1 MANTTNDYNYAT
13 TDTGAAIGN
22 TVAKISKPAGGVF
35 KIFNSAFD
43 VRNDPN
49 GLSISD
55 FLDTDYN
62 LISLAFKDAALDGT
76 LLGAIWNQ
84 FALSGGGFNTT
95 SWNPAST
102 YLASTPEFVFYNTG
116 SSVNIYKCILN
127 ISTPSAVTPDVDV
140 THWQYMSQAFKLRL
154 IPDENSYV
162 PDTSGGER
170 FKHYVTCY
178 VPFID
183 DVTFSPLWNIAF
195 AAKSYSSV
203 YTSNG
208 LEDAVVTDGTTASN
222 NMIVAGISSTW
233 NSNAFTC
240 THPNTG
246 YLKLITGTKVRV
258 RGLTLGGVSIPFTVT
273 VASSTTTGFTG
284 TIASLGT
291 YSSGTSYN
299 YGDFVTY
306 TTGGNTSVYYHYS
319 ASTTTGTVP
328 TSTGTWKKVVG
339 TISSG
344 TADTIFSKWTLYL
357 DTNFFQAAV
366 EPVPAGS
373 TSSSKAKPRHTINS
387 FVYNEHIVNQKQT
400 LFSTGDYII
409 HDGFPFDKDS
419 ITGGTMNITAG
430 ILPDAISSVARPPIT
445 TTYTGSLPQSDN
457 RWISISGDVSG
468 WAYPANTNLVW
479 TSHNGSTSR
488 NLQAFNDTSHTYL
501 PELLDGFGTS
511 NQSDTTNQLML
522 MSPDTSTPPMSAAR
536 SLSFANKD
544 FLYTGFNPFK
554 IDGSSSN
561 AFTSLVVAYLDYVPG
576 TVMSTTLGAEET
588 NWYGIMSEAV
598 FSASPTLATDV
609 ATLNTYTQYQ
619 PRLSVRYKYDG
630 TITLNLGDTLL
641 TGIKAKNGI
650 ARPFQPIIVG
660 LTVEPPDANGVWTA
674 KLTVVDTD
682 INRTSVRFKRNWLGY
697 SAQTHN
703 VMLYG
708 ATPFNKRWHGA
719 KMFVME
725 INHYYS
731 SQTSQFF
738 NNEIKTMDK
747 MYAVTSGRVS

>member
-1 MANTTNDYNYAT
+1 MANTTNNYNYAT

-22 TVAKISKPAGGVF
+22 TVARISKPAGGVF
-35 KIFNSAFD
+35 RIFNSAFD
-43 VRNDPN
+43 IRNDPD

-95 SWNPAST
+95 SWDPTST

-127 ISTPSAVTPDVDV
+127 ISAPSAVTPDVDV

-162 PDTSGGER
+162 PDTSGSER

-240 THPNTG
+240 THPDTG

-258 RGLTLGGVSIPFTVT
+258 RGLTLGGISIPFTVT

-291 YSSGTSYN
+291 YSSGTAYN

-319 ASTTTGTVP
+319 SSTTTGTVP
-328 TSTGTWKKVVG
+328 TNTGTWTRVVG
-339 TISSG
+339 TISAG

-357 DTNFFQAAV
+357 DTNFLQSTV

-373 TSSSKAKPRHTINS
+373 NSTSLAKPLHKPNNFTYSNKI
-387 FVYNEHIVNQKQT
+387 INQKQT
-400 LFSTGDYII
+400 LFYTGDYII
-409 HDGFPFDKDS
+409 HDGFPFDKES
-419 ITGGTMNITAG
+419 ITGGSMNITAG
-430 ILPDAISSVARPPIT
+430 ILPNAIATVSRPPVNT
-445 TTYTGSLPQSDN
+445 LYPGSLPSSDN
-457 RWISISGDVSG
+457 RWIPTAFSG
-468 WAYPANTNLVW
+468 WDYPANTTYNW
-479 TSHNGSTSR
+479 ASNNGSTTRS
-488 NLQAFNDTSHTYL
+488 LKAFNDTAHTYVPNFL
-501 PELLDGFGTS
+501 SGNGADNPSG
-511 NQSDTTNQLML
+511 NANQLML
-522 MSPDTSTPPMSAAR
+522 MSPDVSIPPMSTTN
-536 SLSFANKD
+536 SLAFGNKD
-544 FLYTGFNPFK
+544 FMYTDFNPFN
-554 IDGSSSN
+554 ITGSASN
-561 AFTSLVVAYLDYVPG
+561 VFSTFAVVFLDYVPSA
-576 TVMSTTLGAEET
+576 TMSTTLSAEET
-588 NWYGIMSEAV
+588 NWYGIMSEAK

-609 ATLNTYTQYQ
+609 ATLNTYTQFQ

-630 TITLNLGDTLL
+630 TVALYLGDTLL
-641 TGIKAKNGI
+641 TGIKVKNGI
-650 ARPFQPIIVG
+650 TRPFQPVIVG
-660 LTVEPPDANGVWTA
+660 LTVGVPNGSGVWSAT
-674 KLTVVDTD
+674 LTVVDSDTH
-682 INRTSVRFKRNWLGY
+682 RSTVTFKRNWLGGTPE
-697 SAQTHN
+697 THN
-703 VMLYG
+703 VLLYG
-708 ATPFNKRWHGA
+708 VTPFAKHWHGA
-719 KMFVME
+719 KMYLME
-725 INHYYS
+725 VNHYYS
-731 SQTSQFF
+731 SHDDAFF
-738 NNEIKTMDK
+738 DDEIQKMDR